1 MKSGAAYSGF
11 GADDQRRLDFLTRIV
26 IKEASYLRQTDGL
39 LFSAGPL
46 SPQALSELTPNAEL
60 AERMDAFVA
69 RFGRL
74 QDTLGDKLLPALL
87 KVLDG
92 HSGPLI
98 DNLNRA
104 ARLGWIEEATPWLAM
119 RRLRNQMVH
128 EYVEDPAVLADALN
142 GAHEAVPM
150 LMAATARWTQEWQ
163 RRSGELLQDL

>member
-1 MKSGAAYSGF
+1 MTEESSAGRF
-11 GADDQRRLDFLTRIV
+11 TEDERQRLDFLARIV
-26 IKEASYLRQTDGL
+26 LKEASYLRETDGL
-39 LFSAGPL
+39 LFATGPL
-46 SPQALSELTPNAEL
+46 SPEALAGLTPNSAL

-104 ARLGWIEEATPWLAM
+104 ARLGWIKEATPWLAV
-119 RRLRNQMVH
+119 RRLRNQMVR
-128 EYVEDPAVLADALN
+128 EYVEEPAILADALN
-142 GAHEAVPM
+142 GAHEAVSM
-150 LMAATARWTQEWQ
+150 LLAASQQWTQEWQ
-163 RRSGELLQDL
+163 RRSGEKLQDL

>member
-1 MKSGAAYSGF
+1 VKTEYSAGRF
-11 GADDQRRLDFLTRIV
+11 GADERQRLEFLARIV
-26 IKEASYLRQTDGL
+26 LKEASYLRQTDGL
-39 LFSAGPL
+39 LFATGPL
-46 SPQALSELTPNAEL
+46 SPQALAGLTPNSAL

-74 QDTLGDKLLPALL
+74 QDTLGDKLLPVLL

-104 ARLGWIEEATPWLAM
+104 ARLGWIEEATPWLAV

-128 EYVEDPAVLADALN
+128 EYVEDPAILADALN

-150 LMAATARWTQEWQ
+150 LMAAAHRWTQEW
-163 RRSGELLQDL
+163 RSRSGEKLQDL

>member
-1 MKSGAAYSGF
+1 MTDAGSGGSVS
-11 GADDQRRLDFLTRIV
+11 DDERARLNFLTRIV
-26 IKEASYLRQTDGL
+26 LKEASYLREIDGR
-39 LFSAGPL
+39 LFATGPL
-46 SPQALSELTPNAEL
+46 SPQTLSALTPNSPL

-74 QDTLGDKLLPALL
+74 QDTLGDKLLPMLL

-104 ARLGWIEEATPWLAM
+104 ARLGWIEEPTAWLAA

-128 EYVEDPAVLADALN
+128 EYVEDSAILADALN

-150 LMAATARWTQEWQ
+150 LLVAAERWTHEWQ
-163 RRSGELLQDL
+163 SRS

>member
-1 MKSGAAYSGF
+1 MTAEGSAGGF
-11 GADDQRRLDFLTRIV
+11 AQSDRQRLDFLCRIV
-26 IKEASYLRQTDGL
+26 LKEASYLRETDGL
-39 LFSAGPL
+39 LFAAGL
-46 SPQALSELTPNAEL
+46 LHPQALCGLTPNSAL
-60 AERMDAFVA
+60 AERLDAFVA
-69 RFGRL
+69 RFGLL

-104 ARLGWIEEATPWLAM
+104 ARLGWLEEPTAWLAV

-128 EYVEDPAVLADALN
+128 EYVEDSALLADALN

-150 LMAATARWTQEWQ
+150 LIGAAQRWAQEWKD
-163 RRSGELLQDL
+163 RSG